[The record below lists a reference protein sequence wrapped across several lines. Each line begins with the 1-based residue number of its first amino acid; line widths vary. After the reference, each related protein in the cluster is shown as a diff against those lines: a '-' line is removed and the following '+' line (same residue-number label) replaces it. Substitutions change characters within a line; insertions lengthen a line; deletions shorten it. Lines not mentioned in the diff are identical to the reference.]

1 MRFSEIDELVP
12 DQLDFVP
19 RERRNQMSLLVIAFV
34 TTMAVIFIAA
44 YAPVIRDM
52 NLYTPIITI
61 VAIAALCLYVVYS
74 KQLNLDLVMS
84 TEYQNLMF
92 AQAVRVGC
100 DFCMFVRRDGTIIYA
115 SDGMNSVFPS
125 YDYAE
130 AQALDGVFELAAVRQ
145 VDRERILGAI
155 RSNSN
160 DNLIFPIP
168 AAAGGNKN
176 YVLTVEPLPRPAGF
190 SVVRGREYLGVRT
203 GSQLL
208 PDILRST
215 SVDKLDHMLATTPAA
230 LYTTDPFGRFEYVN
244 PALEKMLGY
253 APGGIIDGKLSL
265 HHLLFS
271 LGEQV
276 ITEEYALSDY
286 TGQAVLL
293 RRGSGRVG
301 AALHQQ
307 VLRDAQGKVI
317 GATGTLLSTNPV

>member
-176 YVLTVEPLPRPAGF
+176 YVLTVEPLPQIVHLAPLVGVDIGHARNLDRQQDDTF
-190 SVVRGREYLGVRT
+190 VEHLVVLQIVQQRVRHPVGRGRHE
-203 GSQLL
+203 
-208 PDILRST
+208 D
-215 SVDKLDHMLATTPAA
+215 
-230 LYTTDPFGRFEYVN
+230 
-244 PALEKMLGY
+244 
-253 APGGIIDGKLSL
+253 
-265 HHLLFS
+265 
-271 LGEQV
+271 
-276 ITEEYALSDY
+276 
-286 TGQAVLL
+286 
-293 RRGSGRVG
+293 RGPRH
-301 AALHQQ
+301 A
-307 VLRDAQGKVI
+307 
-317 GATGTLLSTNPV
+317 